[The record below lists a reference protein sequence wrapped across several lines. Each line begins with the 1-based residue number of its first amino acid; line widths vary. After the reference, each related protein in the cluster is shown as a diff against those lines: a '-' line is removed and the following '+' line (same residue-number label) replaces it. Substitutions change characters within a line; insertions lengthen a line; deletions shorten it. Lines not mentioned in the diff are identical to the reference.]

1 MIPPQNV
8 KEVNK
13 TITSLFITWDVVPTN
28 QNLELIPE
36 FKVIYSL
43 RLDKKEINR
52 RVVRAPLPYINLTG
66 LKIHRRYNITVLA
79 FNQCGDG
86 PSSAMLSAKTDE
98 DSKFWHDVL
107 HCINLC
113 CCSLSNYIPTPRL
126 PAYHP
131 FYLYVYPFFSLLSVN
146 VLSKQA
152 LQEEDSSDWRAA
164 FHHIIRSWTQLPTS
178 PPIYQ
183 PKHSFVYPPSYLF
196 IYLPS
201 CRNLATYQPIYLF
214 MFLQTHLPPC
224 LPIYGT
230 IRLPIYRPSL
240 LPSHPTPP
248 TYIPFPYLIIRLSTY
263 QPSYLTTNL
272 LI

>member
-1 MIPPQNV
+1 M
-8 KEVNK
+8 NK

-28 QNLELIPE
+28 QTLELIPE

-43 RLDKKEINR
+43 RFDKKEINR

-113 CCSLSNYIPTPRL
+113 CCSLSNCIPTPRL

-131 FYLYVYPFFSLLSVN
+131 FYLNVYPFFSLLSVN

-164 FHHIIRSWTQLPTS
+164 FHHIIRRWTQLPTS

-183 PKHSFVYPPSYLF
+183 PKHSFVYLPSYLF

-201 CRNLATYQPIYLF
+201 CLNLATYQPIYLF

>member
-1 MIPPQNV
+1 M
-8 KEVNK
+8 NK

-183 PKHSFVYPPSYLF
+183 PKHSFVYLPSYLF

-201 CRNLATYQPIYLF
+201 CLNLATYQPIYLF

>member
-1 MIPPQNV
+1 M
-8 KEVNK
+8 
-13 TITSLFITWDVVPTN
+13 
-28 QNLELIPE
+28 
-36 FKVIYSL
+36 
-43 RLDKKEINR
+43 EINR

-113 CCSLSNYIPTPRL
+113 CCSLSNCIPTPKL

-131 FYLYVYPFFSLLSVN
+131 FYLNVYPFFSLLSAN

-183 PKHSFVYPPSYLF
+183 PKHSFVYLPSYLF

-201 CRNLATYQPIYLF
+201 CLNLATYQPIYLF

-263 QPSYLTTNL
+263 QPCYLTTNL
-272 LI
+272 PI

>member
-1 MIPPQNV
+1 M
-8 KEVNK
+8 
-13 TITSLFITWDVVPTN
+13 
-28 QNLELIPE
+28 
-36 FKVIYSL
+36 
-43 RLDKKEINR
+43 EINR

-98 DSKFWHDVL
+98 DSKFWRDVL

-152 LQEEDSSDWRAA
+152 LQEEDSSDWAA
-164 FHHIIRSWTQLPTS
+164 FHHIISKWTQLPTS

-183 PKHSFVYPPSYLF
+183 PKHSLVYLPSYLF

-201 CRNLATYQPIYLF
+201 CLNLATYQPIYLF